1 MAQRGRK
8 KGAIGTQSRAL
19 LLAIATEEFAL
30 NGFHDTKISTIVN
43 RAGLTQPT
51 FYLYFRNKEAIFQ
64 ELVDSFQANLFRL
77 VKSSRLDPGIEK
89 EYVSDRIKLG
99 LSAILHFFN
108 ENPNLTRIGLIVSPK
123 SEEIKKELAALLE
136 VNLTAEQQD
145 GYFTNEMDMSIVA
158 ESLVGIIERVTIIH
172 LFERRRHPEELA
184 AEIVRLLLYGM
195 QVRSEKK

>member
-19 LLAIATEEFAL
+19 LLTIATEEFAL

-51 FYLYFRNKEAIFQ
+51 FYLYFRNKEAIFR
-64 ELVDSFQANLFRL
+64 ELVDSFQSNLFRL
-77 VKSSRLDPGIEK
+77 VKSSRLDSGIEK

-99 LSAILHFFN
+99 LSAILHFFS
-108 ENPNLTRIGLIVSPK
+108 ENPDLTRIGLVVAPK

-136 VNLTAEQQD
+136 ENLSAEQQD
-145 GYFTNEMDMSIVA
+145 GYFINEMDMSIVA
-158 ESLVGIIERVTIIH
+158 ESLVGIIVRVTIIH

-195 QVRSEKK
+195 QARSEMK